1 MIISLYL
8 EMDKDEVIDKETTG
22 ILFEVATWLTMI
34 GTGIMI
40 IAFVTDTYAVLV
52 LSLELAISTCLIGIS
67 FFFLVYLVFR
77 SIDKDLRNEI

>member
-34 GTGIMI
+34 GTGTMI
-40 IAFVTDTYAVLV
+40 IAFVSGTYAVV
-52 LSLELAISTCLIGIS
+52 VPSLGLTISIYLIGRTS
-67 FFFLVYLVFR
+67 SSLCT
-77 SIDKDLRNEI
+77 

>member
-1 MIISLYL
+1 
-8 EMDKDEVIDKETTG
+8 MDKDEVIDKETTG